1 MINAAIIGVSG
12 FGRVHYDDLVRE
24 YQHKRIN
31 IAGATIINQDEE
43 KEKCDFLKSAGCQ
56 LFTDYKQMLEV
67 LRGKIDI
74 CFIPTGIAMHAPMS
88 IAAMRAGANVYV
100 EKPLAATVQE
110 AASIH
115 EAEVETGKFAAVGYQ
130 TMYQPETRRIKQ
142 YLLDGR
148 IGRVHTLKTYGFW
161 PRNLEYYQRN
171 NWAGQLKNGSAWVLD
186 SPFNN
191 ALAHYLN
198 LLSFYAGQAFAK
210 PAAIASV
217 QAGLFHA
224 KPITSADTAWIKAV
238 TADGKTLLFYVTH
251 SCAKQEG
258 PVTVICGEHG
268 EIEYDQAKTVIRM
281 KNGEVEEFA
290 SAKDPAVRENIMDAL
305 IDKLRGQHDRFI
317 CTLEIAAA
325 QTLICNGAHESCA
338 VHPVPPEYVKIIKDD
353 NGVRL
358 DVIPGIENIILKA
371 FRENRLPDKHDAPW
385 IACGEVIDMTGYAQF
400 RGGKTE

>member
-1 MINAAIIGVSG
+1 MINAAIVGVSG

-24 YQHKRIN
+24 YQHKRVSIT
-31 IAGATIINQDEE
+31 GATIINQEEE
-43 KEKCDFLKSAGCQ
+43 KEKCDFLKSIGCQ

-110 AASIH
+110 AAAIH
-115 EAEVETGKFAAVGYQ
+115 EVEQETGKFVAVGYQ
-130 TMYQPETRRIKQ
+130 TMYQPETRKIKQ

-161 PRNLEYYQRN
+161 PRNLDYYQRN
-171 NWAGQLKNGSAWVLD
+171 SWAGQLKSGEAWVLD

-198 LLSFYAGQAFAK
+198 LLSFYAGETFDK
-210 PAAIASV
+210 AATIASV

-224 KPITSADTAWIKAV
+224 KPITSADTAWIKTV

-251 SCAKQEG
+251 SCEKYEG

-268 EIEYDQAKTVIRM
+268 DIEYDQDKTVI
-281 KNGEVEEFA
+281 KLKDGSVEEFA
-290 SAKDPAVRENIMDAL
+290 SSKDPAVRKNVMDAL
-305 IDKLRGQHDRFI
+305 IYKLHGHDRFI
-317 CTLEIAAA
+317 CSLEIAAA
-325 QTLICNGAHESCA
+325 QTVICNGAHESCA
-338 VHPVPPEYVKIIKDD
+338 VHQVPSENVQIIKDG

-358 DVIPGIENIILKA
+358 DVITGIEDIILKA

-385 IACGEVIDMTGYAQF
+385 ITCGEVVDMTGYTQF
-400 RGGKTE
+400 RGGKTV